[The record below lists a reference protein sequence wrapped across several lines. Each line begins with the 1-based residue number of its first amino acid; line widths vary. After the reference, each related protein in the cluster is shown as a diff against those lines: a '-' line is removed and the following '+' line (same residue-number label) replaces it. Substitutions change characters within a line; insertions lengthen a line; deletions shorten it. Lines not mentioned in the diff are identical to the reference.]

1 MSSYAQKVRLILREK
16 DIDFNKETPKGLGS
30 GQPNATLSEVNP
42 RMEVPALVDGDFT
55 IFDSK
60 VILAY
65 IEEKYPQKPLLP
77 KDPKDRAKARLIE
90 EVCDAQYEAI
100 NWGIMEVR
108 YAQRATGDL
117 ADKILSNAR
126 EEVRKIHSWLSSY
139 LGDKPYFNG
148 DTFGY
153 ADLVVVPYINR
164 SFLYDMLPSEDHPLT
179 KWRARVMERPSV
191 KLTFE
196 EMQAAAKQIA
206 VAFKDLF
213 QAGKGMRREYRDHR
227 LEFII
232 RAGGLEVVEKGLQEE
247 TIRFSWPGEM

>member
-16 DIDFNKETPKGLGS
+16 GIEFDNQTPEGLGS
-30 GQPNATLSEVNP
+30 GQPNAKLLDANP

-65 IEEKYPQKPLLP
+65 IEDKYSEKPLLP
-77 KDPKDRAKARLIE
+77 KDPKERAKARLIE
-90 EVCDAQYEAI
+90 EVCDTQYEAI
-100 NWGIMEVR
+100 NWGIMEIR
-108 YAQRATGDL
+108 YAYRATGDL
-117 ADKILSNAR
+117 ADKMLSNAQK
-126 EEVRKIHSWLSSY
+126 EVTEIHAWLASH

-164 SFLYDMLPSEDHPLT
+164 SFTYDMMPPEDHPLT
-179 KWRARVMERPSV
+179 SWRARVMERPSV
-191 KLTFE
+191 KLTFD
-196 EMQAAAKQIA
+196 EMQAAVKQIA

-213 QAGKGMRREYRDHR
+213 LPGTGRRREYRDHR
-227 LEFII
+227 LEFMI
-232 RAGGLEVVEKGLQEE
+232 RAGGIEVVEKGLEE
-247 TIRFSWPGEM
+247 NTIRFSWPGGI